1 MKNIL
6 HVILYVTMS
15 LVIMSCGGEVA
26 RLAAQEFEGNIY
38 QIEARPGPTILKG
51 MNEFLVIVSNKH
63 NQPVADLILS
73 LRIDNKIGWKQMIQ
87 DGRVGVYR
95 RAIEIKDPQTGIL
108 QLQVRKDKDKDELT
122 VLKFPLN
129 LTQQQ

>member
-6 HVILYVTMS
+6 RVILYLTMT
-15 LVIMSCGGEVA
+15 LVLMSCGGEAV
-26 RLAAQEFEGNIY
+26 RLAAQKFEGNIY
-38 QIEARPGPTILKG
+38 QIEVRPGPTILKG

-63 NQPVADLILS
+63 NQPVADLIVS
-73 LRIDNKIGWKQMIQ
+73 LRTNNKSGWKQMIQ

-95 RAIEIKDPQTGIL
+95 RAIEIKNPQTGIL
-108 QLQVRKDKDKDELT
+108 QLQVRKEKDELT

-129 LTQQQ
+129 LTQQ